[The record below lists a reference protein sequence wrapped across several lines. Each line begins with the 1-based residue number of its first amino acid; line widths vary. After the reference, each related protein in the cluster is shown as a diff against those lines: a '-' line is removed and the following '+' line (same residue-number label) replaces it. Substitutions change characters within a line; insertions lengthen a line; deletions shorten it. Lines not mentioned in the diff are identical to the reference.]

1 MTLQIPLVLLP
12 KNNHIWWIEIQKK
25 NWIPLRMV
33 SSQISTHCNSNTDL
47 TKFRN
52 ADQPNQLT
60 CWPCNIN
67 ILPSILRALFDPRN
81 KKKVSTM
88 YLYNYIINL
97 YGRRLYLLPNSCYIY
112 DMRASFNHE
121 RVSIS
126 ERITVCKEVNPTNRL
141 KNKSFKMYIL
151 QGGRWILTECIRCSG
166 SKMSPP
172 QCSFDKI
179 KLAFSF
185 WVLVKVIDFLT
196 ISSKK
201 SARKCQKEPN
211 RFS

>member
-1 MTLQIPLVLLP
+1 MQI
-12 KNNHIWWIEIQKK
+12 N
-25 NWIPLRMV
+25 
-33 SSQISTHCNSNTDL
+33 L
-47 TKFRN
+47 TSWPSDPAKLIYYP
-52 ADQPNQLT
+52 AYLEHYLT
-60 CWPCNIN
+60 QET
-67 ILPSILRALFDPRN
+67 

-97 YGRRLYLLPNSCYIY
+97 YGRRLYILPNSCYIY

-126 ERITVCKEVNPTNRL
+126 ERITVCKEVNQTNRL
-141 KNKSFKMYIL
+141 KNESFKMYIL
-151 QGGRWILTECIRCSG
+151 QWGRWILTECIRCSG
-166 SKMSPP
+166 GKMSPP
-172 QCSFDKI
+172 QCYFDKI

-201 SARKCQKEPN
+201 SAGKCQKEPN